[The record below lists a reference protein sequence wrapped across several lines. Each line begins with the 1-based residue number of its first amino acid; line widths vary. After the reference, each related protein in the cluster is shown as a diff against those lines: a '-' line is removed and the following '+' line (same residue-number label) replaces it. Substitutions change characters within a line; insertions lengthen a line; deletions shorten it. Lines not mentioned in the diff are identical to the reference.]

1 MEIKKGKRIIIEG
14 GDGSGKT
21 AVMEFLQEKL
31 SHRADIIFTKQ
42 PGGTPIGQ
50 QIRSVLLDK
59 SSEGMSPLAE
69 LYLFYAD
76 RAHHVETIFKPAQ
89 EAGRHVICDRADPST
104 VAYQV
109 YRKNRHDIMPELIR
123 LCAATWGV
131 AENGLRSG
139 TAKIFDLI
147 ILLDAPVQE
156 SLARASR
163 ARGVKGMNR
172 IDIESFDSHERT
184 LAGFRDMC
192 ARNLF
197 GQWHRI
203 DASQP
208 LAVVRAEALS
218 AVLGVIGE

>member
-1 MEIKKGKRIIIEG
+1 MEG

-21 AVMEFLQEKL
+21 AVMKFLQEEL
-31 SHRADIIFTKQ
+31 GHRPDIIFTKQ

-59 SSEGMSPLAE
+59 NSEGMSPLAE

-89 EAGRHVICDRADPST
+89 EEGKHVICDRADPST

-131 AENGLRSG
+131 AENDLRSG
-139 TAKIFDLI
+139 AAKIFDLI
-147 ILLDAPVQE
+147 IFLDAPVQE
-156 SLARASR
+156 SLARAVA
-163 ARGVKGMNR
+163 ARGIMGMNR
-172 IDIESFDSHERT
+172 LDAESPDLHERT
-184 LAGFRDMC
+184 LMGFRDMC

-197 GQWHRI
+197 GPWQRI

-208 LAVVRAEALS
+208 LAVVRAEALR
-218 AVLGVIGE
+218 AVLGVIGR